1 MVYIGQKSFRIYKSI
16 EDKNIDE
23 PVFKCDEL
31 LAPTIQLLN
40 MLGYKTTYC
49 CSGHLAD
56 IEFDKNILKDHPD
69 FRYHGEC
76 YIAFEKSVE
85 ELRKSGFVPISETI
99 LMSDADANIM
109 KEFTFKNEHGMA
121 VLRRTFPK
129 NSTRLFEMMNSAAVL
144 IKWAPRLI
152 SANGIEDAVNK
163 FVENKSYDF
172 QLGMEGA
179 TNE

>member
-23 PVFKCDEL
+23 PVFECDEL

-49 CSGHLAD
+49 CSGHLVD
-56 IEFDKNILKDHPD
+56 NERDTGTMKDYPSSV
-69 FRYHGEC
+69 FNGNC
-76 YIAFEKSVE
+76 YIVFEQSVE
-85 ELRKSGFVPISETI
+85 ELRESGFVPISESIPMTDI
-99 LMSDADANIM
+99 DANIM
-109 KEFTFKNEHGMA
+109 KEFIFKNEHGVA

-129 NSTRLFEMMNSAAVL
+129 DSARLFEMMNSAAAL

-152 SANGIEDAVNK
+152 PANGIKDAVNK

-172 QLGMEGA
+172 RLGMEGA